1 MAACEESQ
9 TCTSSAEEE
18 EVEVV
23 LEDAEVECFG
33 PFCGIEEPHIEVD
46 RAHKKSLPCDKMMR
60 VALVALFA
68 TMGSMLFG
76 LDIGYIGPIIESRS
90 FKHDVEHL
98 DHGSVSSKT
107 EGLIVS
113 LFSIGAIVTAFPV
126 ISSYFVDEWGR
137 KMSIMLGSLVFI
149 VGSIIQLTCNGNTQL
164 FVGRFVSGMAIG
176 LLSAVIVL
184 YQSELA
190 PASMRGALSTLY
202 QLGITFGILLAAFID
217 QLEVDHDEGW
227 RVVMGVI
234 CLPAAALLVGMV
246 CLPRSPRWLVQ
257 KGRRKEALK
266 VLLTI
271 RSDEEAVKEEEEIFQ
286 EIEKSRAEG
295 EPEWIELFQG
305 RCARLLVLGMTLQFL
320 QQLVGMNAFMYFG
333 PKIFESI
340 GFDKNQFTTINNFV
354 NFLASFPAVLLADR
368 AGRRSLMLW
377 SAMGM
382 TVACTMMGLMGM
394 MYMVPTSAN
403 PADPEAEVT
412 WTVSSKSAGWV
423 IAGSAFFFV
432 FNFAFGFGPIVWVYC
447 AEIFPMRYRARALGV
462 TTVAN
467 WVGNFII
474 AQFTPML
481 LDAIQFNTFF
491 VFGFFCFL
499 GVLVS
504 AYIPETKGVPLENIQ
519 ELFDHKVGF
528 RSTMALDTKKPSPA
542 GGIPLIDGTAS
553 ASESE

>member
-1 MAACEESQ
+1 MAACGEESQ
-9 TCTSSAEEE
+9 TATSSGEE

-33 PFCGIEEPHIEVD
+33 PFCGVEEPQIEVD
-46 RAHKKSLPCDKMMR
+46 KTHKKPLPCDKMMR
-60 VALVALFA
+60 VALIALFA

-90 FKHDVEHL
+90 FKKDVEHVE
-98 DHGSVSSKT
+98 HGKVSSKT

-113 LFSIGAIVTAFPV
+113 LFSIGAIFTAFPV
-126 ISSYFVDEWGR
+126 VSSYFVDEWGR

-149 VGSIIQLTCNGNTQL
+149 VGSIIQLSCNGNTQL

-217 QLEVDHDEGW
+217 QLEVDHEEGW
-227 RVVMGVI
+227 RVVMGII
-234 CLPAAALLVGMV
+234 CIPAVCLLLGMA

-271 RSDEEAVKEEEEIFQ
+271 RADDEAVREEEEIFQ
-286 EIEKSRAEG
+286 EMESSRAEG
-295 EPEWIELFQG
+295 EPTWMELFQG
-305 RCARLLVLGMTLQFL
+305 RCGRLLVLGIALQMI

-340 GFDKNQFTTINNFV
+340 GFDKNTFTTINNFV

-377 SAMGM
+377 SAIGM
-382 TVACTMMGLMGM
+382 TMACTLMGLMGT
-394 MYMVPTSAN
+394 MYVVPK
-403 PADPEAEVT
+403 PLDPLHPEVEPG
-412 WTVSSKSAGWV
+412 WTVSSRSAGWV

-432 FNFAFGFGPIVWVYC
+432 FNFAFGYGPIVWVYC
-447 AEIFPMRYRARALGV
+447 AEIFPTRYRARALGV

-481 LDAIQFNTFF
+481 LDAIQFSTFF

-499 GVLVS
+499 GVLIS

-519 ELFDHKVGF
+519 ELFDRKVGF
-528 RSTMALDTKKPSPA
+528 RSTMAVDTKEKA
-542 GGIPLIDGTAS
+542 RAQPLIDGAAMT
-553 ASESE
+553 SETE

>member
-1 MAACEESQ
+1 MAGVVDSDM
-9 TCTSSAEEE
+9 TSDE
-18 EVEVV
+18 EVEVT
-23 LEDAEVECFG
+23 LDDTEVECFG
-33 PFCGIEEPHIEVD
+33 PFCGAEEPHVEVD
-46 RAHKKSLPCDKMMR
+46 KAHKGGMPCDKQLR

-68 TMGSMLFG
+68 TMGSTLFG
-76 LDIGYIGPIIESRS
+76 LDIGYIGPIIESQS
-90 FKHDVEHL
+90 FKYDVEHL
-98 DHGSVSSKT
+98 KTGNVSSQT

-113 LFSIGAIVTAFPV
+113 LFSIGAIFTAFPV
-126 ISSYFVDEWGR
+126 ISSYFIDEWGR
-137 KMSIMLGSLVFI
+137 KKSIMFGSGVFVI
-149 VGSIIQLTCNGNTQL
+149 GSIIQLTCNGNAQL

-184 YQSELA
+184 YQSEMA

-217 QLEVDHDEGW
+217 QMLVDRQEGW

-234 CLPAAALLVGMV
+234 CLPAAILVVGMFF
-246 CLPRSPRWLVQ
+246 LPCSPRWLVQ

-266 VLLTI
+266 VLLTM
-271 RSDEEAVKEEEEIFQ
+271 RSAEEAAKEEEEIYQ
-286 EIEKSRAEG
+286 EIQASREEG
-295 EPEWIELFQG
+295 EVAWAELFQG
-305 RCARLLVLGMTLQFL
+305 RCGRLVVLGIILQIL

-340 GFDKNQFTTINNFV
+340 GFDKNMFTTINNFV

-368 AGRRSLMLW
+368 AGRRQLMIW
-377 SAMGM
+377 SALGM
-382 TVACTMMGLMGM
+382 TLACGLMGTM
-394 MYMVPTSAN
+394 GTLYVVPK
-403 PADPEAEVT
+403 PEDPLHPGVDQG
-412 WTVSSKSAGWV
+412 WTVSNKNAGWV

-447 AEIFPMRYRARALGV
+447 AEIFPMRCRARALGV

-474 AQFTPML
+474 AQFTPVML
-481 LDAIQFNTFF
+481 DTIQFSTFF

-499 GVLVS
+499 GVLIS

-519 ELFDHKVGF
+519 ELFDRKVGF
-528 RSTMALDTKKPSPA
+528 RSTMALDSKKTVAASGDRA
-542 GGIPLIDGTAS
+542 LPLIAG
-553 ASESE
+553 SESE